1 MSSQGRIVVGVLA
14 LVVAMA
20 AFWLLALAPKR
31 ADVSSVDASITQA
44 EQRRDAAV
52 AAAGQA
58 EQARARY
65 QQDYE
70 TVARLGKA
78 VPQDDDMASL
88 VYQLETIARANNVDF
103 RALKL
108 TAGGAAAAPA
118 PASAAPAPKEGE
130 DEEGAAAAAP
140 VAPVVAQPP
149 PGAVVGTAGL
159 LTVPFTFT
167 FDGSY
172 LQMQRFLKAIDGL
185 ANGKNE
191 KITVRG
197 RLLTVDGFALAA
209 SRDGFP
215 KVKAAVSATA
225 FLVPPADATAA
236 AAAPQPAGTAGAP
249 TTTAMIT
256 PDAQGAGR

>member
-14 LVVAMA
+14 LVAVIAG
-20 AFWLLALAPKR
+20 FWLLALAPKR
-31 ADVSSVDASITQA
+31 ADVSSVSESITQA

-52 AAAGQA
+52 ASAAQA
-58 EQARARY
+58 EQARSRY

-88 VYQLETIARANNVDF
+88 VYQLETIARANKVDF

-108 TAGGAAAAPA
+108 TASAAAATPA
-118 PASAAPAPKEGE
+118 AAPAPKEGE
-130 DEEGAAAAAP
+130 GEPGAGAAAP

-185 ANGKNE
+185 ANGKKE

-209 SRDGFP
+209 GRDGFP
-215 KVKAAVSATA
+215 RVKATVSATA

-236 AAAPQPAGTAGAP
+236 AAAPPQPAGTAGAP